1 MAQVCILDFLRLILG
16 LNNNPTAYLSTT
28 IMVLAKDLYSYWILA
43 LTTNKKV
50 YITTMII
57 CSVPNITF
65 LTRYWSSKLWREYLM
80 CREHWICIKTLL
92 FCTHHVQLQLTL
104 PLRSYDKSFRNK
116 WARQC
121 RLDNTLFT
129 KLKKWDSYLK
139 NWSM

>member
-1 MAQVCILDFLRLILG
+1 MVDLLQFFQRCLINELTKAAQTELGQIDSLNYEHSETSFDLLMAQVCILDFLRLILG

-65 LTRYWSSKLWREYLM
+65 LTRY
-80 CREHWICIKTLL
+80 
-92 FCTHHVQLQLTL
+92 
-104 PLRSYDKSFRNK
+104 
-116 WARQC
+116 
-121 RLDNTLFT
+121 
-129 KLKKWDSYLK
+129 
-139 NWSM
+139 